1 MESSVIDEDYL
12 QSSGFPDI
20 QNLIDQLK
28 NGLQDKSSKLFHS
41 LKGKAFHLVSGN
53 NKIFQYKVDLDGHI
67 TLVRRFKSLNRHG
80 NVENLFKD
88 VPAKAQRQFRAA
100 VTGDPNKR
108 IRDHL
113 KETPQV
119 KMLDKVSFTLGVLII
134 CLTQWVIHRMPS
146 VFPYYFSGLL
156 SFLFVSRYM
165 SYKKEKYH
173 MFLLDFCYFLNIS
186 TMIQALFF
194 PLSETWFKINYVLSH
209 GPILMAIVVWQNS
222 LVFHSIDKV
231 TSFFL
236 HAFAP
241 VYCHLTRWSL
251 INPDFLPSSLN
262 FCTAFVYPLLTY
274 LLWQALYVFLIEV
287 SPLSRTLA
295 NDSELLT
302 SYRYLSRDK
311 KNSLNQLVAYLCAKW
326 KIELPTTESGDIDPD
341 AYRMKAVFFAAQ
353 FVYTFIT
360 LLYVWIVYTSYVLN
374 CTYILIIFIW
384 GTWNGASYYIE
395 VFSKRYNLK
404 FEVKEYEESVVYE
417 CDDGDSDE
425 EFVEATEILNNE
437 ISSLSEYKDDVRI
450 VDVNYDPNLSFK
462 LSNNKDKFLSF
473 NELRFEYPQLA
484 ITFLMSFPKEGD
496 RTIFKEDENKKDI

>member
-1 MESSVIDEDYL
+1 MKIIYNHLDFQIFKTS
-12 QSSGFPDI
+12 F
-20 QNLIDQLK
+20 DQLK

-41 LKGKAFHLVSGN
+41 LKGKAFHLLE
-53 NKIFQYKVDLDGHI
+53 DLRVLI
-67 TLVRRFKSLNRHG
+67 VMEMLK
-80 NVENLFKD
+80 NLFKD

-100 VTGDPNKR
+100 VTGDPNNESV
-108 IRDHL
+108 IIL
-113 KETPQV
+113 K
-119 KMLDKVSFTLGVLII
+119 K
-134 CLTQWVIHRMPS
+134 
-146 VFPYYFSGLL
+146 LL
-156 SFLFVSRYM
+156 KLKF
-165 SYKKEKYH
+165 
-173 MFLLDFCYFLNIS
+173 
-186 TMIQALFF
+186 
-194 PLSETWFKINYVLSH
+194 
-209 GPILMAIVVWQNS
+209 
-222 LVFHSIDKV
+222 
-231 TSFFL
+231 
-236 HAFAP
+236 
-241 VYCHLTRWSL
+241 YCHLTRWSL

-484 ITFLMSFPKEGD
+484 ITFLMSFPKEEQIIIP
-496 RTIFKEDENKKDI
+496 RRIHSLTNIS